1 MAAPLPP
8 LGFAQRRAFAREL
21 DQLVA
26 MLAQV
31 ADLERAY
38 REATPGPPS

>member
-8 LGFAQRRAFAREL
+8 LSFAQRRAFAREL
-21 DQLVA
+21 DRLVA

-31 ADLERAY
+31 AGLERAY
-38 REATPGPPS
+38 QEAPPRPPS